1 MALKVISLRVPRES
15 ENTPEQTAQ
24 LLASLARATKGTDF
38 ISRLAGIEPIYIS
51 LEVTSINGQIT
62 FAIVCPEHLAT
73 FVQSQMLATYQDV
86 VMGEI
91 KDYLQTW
98 QEAKIGKLPYTQVIR
113 QAFAPFFPLRDY
125 SDYKEVDPM
134 LPLLGV
140 LSRANQ
146 EDRILLQFVLSPAS
160 KSVARDAYAYL
171 RPKHRY
177 DELGKVIKENPPEAK
192 KIIEDKLSFPMVN
205 VGIHFAV
212 SRRELLHDLRGAVSV
227 LDRPDGNSLTTA
239 RIFPWQKKSLWH
251 KIQNRIPYWSMAV
264 PLTSLSVM
272 ELSSLWH
279 LPGIYTKLP
288 NVAWSPSSSFSEA
301 PEDLPIYQ
309 KVEEGAQ
316 EDPNK
321 DINFFA
327 STTFKN
333 QLSTFGL
340 RTTDRL
346 RHIYVLGKS
355 GTGKST
361 LLENMAVDD
370 FKKGRGVAFIDPHG
384 DSAENL
390 LNYIPSHRI
399 NEVVYFN
406 PADRE
411 YPISLNI
418 LEVSNPD
425 QAELVASGIVAIFH
439 KLYGTSWGPRL
450 EYYLRN
456 TLLTLTLIPGS
467 TLPDVIKML
476 TQSDFRKK
484 MYPKITNEQLLS
496 FWKNEYD
503 RLDEKVRSE
512 QISSI
517 LNKVGQFVNS
527 PLIHNLI
534 SHPKSTLDLEEVLN
548 SGKIL
553 IANLSQGKLGED
565 NSALLGAMF
574 ITKLQLAAMN
584 RVDRPKEERK
594 EFFLYVDE
602 FQNFATESFIKILSE
617 ARKFGLGLILA
628 NQYIAQIPE
637 TIQKAIFGNAGSTIS
652 FVMGADD
659 ARVMEAEFGGAFTAA
674 NLVSLQKH
682 QVAMRMT
689 IDNTVSLPFLAT
701 TLPPHKSTN
710 LNREKIIT
718 VSRQRYAIKN
728 KLPAA
733 PQSLQTTTE
742 STVPEEKEKN

>member
-1 MALKVISLRVPRES
+1 MPLKVISLRVPRES

-24 LLASLARATKGTDF
+24 LLASLARATKRQDF
-38 ISRLAGIEPIYIS
+38 LGKLAGIAPVHLS
-51 LEVTSINGQIT
+51 LEVTLTNGQIV
-62 FAIVCPEHLAT
+62 FAIVCPDYLST

-86 VMGEI
+86 VMTEI
-91 KDYLQTW
+91 KDYLESW
-98 QEAKIGKLPYTQVIR
+98 PEAASGNPPYLQVIR
-113 QAFAPFFPLRDY
+113 QAYAAYFPLRDY

-140 LSRANQ
+140 LSKA
-146 EDRILLQFVLSPAS
+146 EPDDRILIQFVLTQAP
-160 KSVARDAYAYL
+160 KSVIRNAYKYI
-171 RPKHRY
+171 RPTRRY
-177 DELGKVIKENPPEAK
+177 DEQGHLVKEQPPEAK
-192 KIIEDKLSFPMVN
+192 KIIEEKLSYPMAGVSIN
-205 VGIHFAV
+205 FAV
-212 SRRELLHDLRGAVSV
+212 SRPELLHDLRGAVSV
-227 LDRPDGNSLTTA
+227 LDRPDGNSLLPG
-239 RIFPWQKKSLWH
+239 RILPWQKKTLW
-251 KIQNRIPYWSMAV
+251 NRILNRLPYHSLIT
-264 PLTSLSVM
+264 PLNTLNVM

-288 NVAWSPSSSFSEA
+288 NVSWSPSASFSEA
-301 PEDLPIYQ
+301 PENLPVYT
-309 KVEEGAQ
+309 KVPEDTEP
-316 EDPNK
+316 DPNRE
-321 DINFFA
+321 INFFA
-327 STTFKN
+327 ATVFKN
-333 QLSTFGL
+333 HPVTFGL
-340 RTTDRL
+340 KTIDRL
-346 RHIYVLGKS
+346 RHVYILGKS

-384 DSAENL
+384 DSAEAL

-399 NEVVYFN
+399 NDVIYFN
-406 PADRE
+406 PSDRE
-411 YPISLNI
+411 FPISLNI

-484 MYPKITNEQLLS
+484 IYPKITNEQLLS

-534 SHPKSTLDLEEVLN
+534 SHPKSTLDLDQVLN

-565 NSALLGAMF
+565 NAALLGAMF

-584 RVDRPKEERK
+584 RVDLPKDQRR

-617 ARKFGLGLILA
+617 ARKFGLGLVLA

-637 TIQKAIFGNAGSTIS
+637 TIQKAIFGNAGTTVC
-652 FVMGADD
+652 FVLGADD
-659 ARVMEAEFGGAFTAA
+659 ARVMEAEFGEAFTAS
-674 NLVSLQKH
+674 NLVALQKH
-682 QVAMRMT
+682 QIALKMT
-689 IDNTVSLPFLAT
+689 IDSAVSLPFLAT

-710 LNREKIIT
+710 LNREKIINS
-718 VSRQRYAIKN
+718 SRQRYAVKS
-728 KLPAA
+728 KDSPTSPPA
-733 PQSLQTTTE
+733 S
-742 STVPEEKEKN
+742 